1 MTALTEGRA
10 GLRAALFA
18 HYDRVYQ
25 TCPRVG
31 VKIDTSKNL
40 VAVSSV
46 LVAVRRGDGRIPS
59 EWVLQERVAQA
70 RNLLE
75 ASRMSIEQVATA
87 TGFCSADTLRH
98 HFRTRLDTSPAR
110 YRSSFRA

>member
-1 MTALTEGRA
+1 
-10 GLRAALFA
+10 
-18 HYDRVYQ
+18 
-25 TCPRVG
+25 
-31 VKIDTSKNL
+31 
-40 VAVSSV
+40 
-46 LVAVRRGDGRIPS
+46 
-59 EWVLQERVAQA
+59 VLQERVAQA

-87 TGFCSADTLRH
+87 TGFGSADTLRH